1 MCGLSGEIKANEMWQ
16 MKADTK
22 TESWVPGI
30 REHIRTPLIYIT
42 SRSHVEM
49 TSHHASYLRFIDCV
63 TLVQTKKC
71 VHLCVFVAKCIF
83 SSIWRNLCSPRETF
97 GSHVAQA
104 NGQLMGLHTAQSVP
118 KCLQIKQFVIFC
130 VYTCTSKTTYANRY
144 ASIHAKPPSETPRN
158 RPEAYHRVYIDSLA
172 LVNTQLTWLCLQAVM
187 CWAVL
192 LSCG

>member
-16 MKADTK
+16 MEADMK
-22 TESWVPGI
+22 TESWVASIPK
-30 REHIRTPLIYIT
+30 HIRTPLIYIIGQPCWNDFSPRILSAFYWCTGAT
-42 SRSHVEM
+42 S
-49 TSHHASYLRFIDCV
+49 
-63 TLVQTKKC
+63 VQTKKC
-71 VHLCVFVAKCIF
+71 VHVCVAKCVF
-83 SSIWRNLCSPRETF
+83 SSIWRNLCSPGETL

-130 VYTCTSKTTYANRY
+130 VYTCTTKNTYANRY

-158 RPEAYHRVYIDSLA
+158 RPEAYHSVYIDSLA